1 METKQ
6 IAMLMDFENLVI
18 GLENNDSDNRK
29 FFSASAL
36 LSYIEKNYGKV
47 IYRKAFADWS
57 SPKFRKYTSDLTRCG
72 VEMQHIVR
80 NGHNSKNYAETHMV
94 IQAMDCINKTPSIE
108 AFVLVT
114 GDADFLPLISYLKST
129 GRTVIGIGTEGT
141 VSGTLLSNCDDFIL
155 YTNEGLKKNTKQF
168 IDKGQVI
175 RALKTIV
182 GSTGI
187 YVSELENELMNDMP
201 DFNPQDFDCDDF
213 TAFIEMFPT
222 IFRIVDGDE
231 EPTVYLNYSSP
242 QKQQRYS
249 SFSNENKLQ
258 SAEMQNTTLEK
269 YMKETRWFIADGP
282 TREEVLTNIY
292 DILAEDNRIM
302 ASDALRQDACAELE
316 VEDKPW
322 QGTIFS
328 LVCGSC
334 LWEKPEGSDVPLQQ
348 RKVSL
353 YKTIASLDDF
363 MIGYYTSLFHKAF
376 TERPDLSPQAMA
388 ELMHPEDIEGH
399 IELFERVF
407 ANLSE
412 HKNG

>member
-6 IAMLMDFENLVI
+6 IVMLMDFENLVI
-18 GLENNDSDNRK
+18 GLENTDSDNRK

-36 LSYIEKNYGKV
+36 LNYLEKNYGKV

-94 IQAMDCINKTPSIE
+94 IQAMDCINKNPAID

-155 YTNEGLKKNTKQF
+155 YTNEGLKKNTRQF

-182 GSTGI
+182 GNEGI
-187 YVSELENELMNDMP
+187 YISELENELMNDMP
-201 DFNPQDFDCDDF
+201 DFNPQDYDCDDF
-213 TAFIEMFPT
+213 TAFLEMFPT
-222 IFRIVDGDE
+222 IFKLSEGDDE
-231 EPTVYLNYSSP
+231 TVVNLNYSNN
-242 QKQQRYS
+242 KQRYQYS
-249 SFSNENKLQ
+249 SENKPQ
-258 SAEMQNTTLEK
+258 FSDVQNVPLEK
-269 YMKETRWFIADGP
+269 YMKDTRWFIADGP

-334 LWEKPEGSDVPLQQ
+334 LWEKPEGPDVPLQQ

-353 YKTIASLDDF
+353 YKTINSLDDF
-363 MIGYYTSLFHKAF
+363 MIGYYTSLFYKAF
-376 TERPDLSPQAMA
+376 TERPDLNPQAMA
-388 ELMHPEDIEGH
+388 ELMHPEDIDGH
-399 IELFERVF
+399 IELFEKVYSLMTER
-407 ANLSE
+407 
-412 HKNG
+412 K

>member
-6 IAMLMDFENLVI
+6 IVMLMDFENLVI

-80 NGHNSKNYAETHMV
+80 NGHTSKNYAETHMV
-94 IQAMDCINKTPSIE
+94 IQAMDCINKNPSIDT
-108 AFVLVT
+108 FVLVT

-175 RALKTIV
+175 RALKTII
-182 GSTGI
+182 GNNGI
-187 YVSELENELMNDMP
+187 YVSDLENELMNDMP
-201 DFNPQDFDCDDF
+201 DFTPQDFDCDDF
-213 TAFIEMFPT
+213 TAFLELFPS
-222 IFRIVDGDE
+222 IFRLSDE
-231 EPTVYLNYSSP
+231 EDETLVQLNTVNSKP
-242 QKQQRYS
+242 QRYA
-249 SFSNENKLQ
+249 FSQESKPIP
-258 SAEMQNTTLEK
+258 SEIQNVPLEK
-269 YMKETRWFIADGP
+269 YMKDTRWFIEDGP

-292 DILAEDNRIM
+292 DILAEDNRM
-302 ASDALRQDACAELE
+302 MSSDALRQDACAELD
-316 VEDKPW
+316 VDDKPW

-328 LVCGSC
+328 LVSGSC
-334 LWEKPEGSDVPLQQ
+334 LWEKPDSSDVPHQQ

-353 YKTIASLDDF
+353 YKTITSLDDF
-363 MIGYYTSLFHKAF
+363 MVGYYKSLFYKAF
-376 TERPDLSPQAMA
+376 TERTDLTPQSMT
-388 ELMHPEDIEGH
+388 ELMHPEDIDGH
-399 IELFERVF
+399 IELFEKVF
-407 ANLSE
+407 SLMTE
-412 HKNG
+412 RK

>member
-6 IAMLMDFENLVI
+6 IVMLMDFENLVI

-94 IQAMDCINKTPSIE
+94 IQAMDCINKNPAIE

-129 GRTVIGIGTEGT
+129 GRIVIGIGTEGT

-175 RALKTIV
+175 RALKSIV
-182 GSTGI
+182 GNGDI
-187 YVSELENELMNDMP
+187 YASDLENELMNDMP
-201 DFNPQDFDCDDF
+201 DFNPQDFDCEDF
-213 TAFIEMFPT
+213 IAFLELFPAL
-222 IFRIVDGDE
+222 FRISEGE
-231 EPTVYLNYSSP
+231 EDPLVHLNVTNKPMRYQYTSDARQP
-242 QKQQRYS
+242 QIDMKD
-249 SFSNENKLQ
+249 
-258 SAEMQNTTLEK
+258 TPLEK
-269 YMKETRWFIADGP
+269 YLKDTRWYIEDGP

-302 ASDALRQDACAELE
+302 TSEALRQDACVELN

-322 QGTIFS
+322 QGTIYS

-334 LWEKPEGSDVPLQQ
+334 LWEKPESSDVPHQQ

-353 YKTIASLDDF
+353 HKSITSLDEF
-363 MIGYYTSLFHKAF
+363 LVGYYTSLFYKAF
-376 TERPDLSPQAMA
+376 TERSDLTAQAMT
-388 ELMHPEDIEGH
+388 ELMHPEDVEGH
-399 IELFERVF
+399 IALFDKVYSIMTER
-407 ANLSE
+407 
-412 HKNG
+412 K

>member
-6 IAMLMDFENLVI
+6 IVMLMDFENLVI
-18 GLENNDSDNRK
+18 GLENNDSDTRK

-94 IQAMDCINKTPSIE
+94 IQAMDCINKNPSID

-129 GRTVIGIGTEGT
+129 GRIVIGIGTEGT

-175 RALKTIV
+175 RALKTII
-182 GSTGI
+182 GNGGI
-187 YVSELENELMNDMP
+187 YVSDLENELMNDMP

-213 TAFIEMFPT
+213 IAFLEMFPA
-222 IFRIVDGDE
+222 IFKLSDGE
-231 EPTVYLNYSSP
+231 EETLVHLNITNKQLRYQYSTESRL
-242 QKQQRYS
+242 QQS
-249 SFSNENKLQ
+249 DT
-258 SAEMQNTTLEK
+258 QNTPLEK
-269 YMKETRWFIADGP
+269 YMKDTRWYIADGP
-282 TREEVLTNIY
+282 TREAVLTNIY

-302 ASDALRQDACAELE
+302 ASDALRQDACAELD

-334 LWEKPEGSDVPLQQ
+334 LWEKPESSDVPLQQ
-348 RKVSL
+348 RKLSL
-353 YKTIASLDDF
+353 YKSITNLDDF
-363 MIGYYTSLFHKAF
+363 LLGYYTSLFYKAF
-376 TERPDLSPQAMA
+376 TERTDLTPQSMT
-388 ELMHPEDIEGH
+388 ELMHPEDIDGH
-399 IELFERVF
+399 IDLFEKVYTQMTER
-407 ANLSE
+407 
-412 HKNG
+412 K